1 MPCICDDY
9 GETESDQKLLLDKL
23 TRMLC
28 SVLAKNDVLEEDSKI
43 QLTKETSVWWQ
54 EHKKADA
61 KRKQLEKQEKRKKD
75 LAVKALKKLTV
86 EEQKALGL

>member
-1 MPCICDDY
+1 MACVCDDY
-9 GETESDQKLLLDKL
+9 GVSKRDQKLLLDKL

-43 QLTKETSVWWQ
+43 QLTKETSVWWH

-61 KRKQLEKQEKRKKD
+61 KRKKLEQEEKRKKD
-75 LAVKALKKLTV
+75 LAVKALKKLTI
-86 EEQKALGL
+86 EERKALGL